1 MSGAGTAIVTGAAG
15 GLGGRIGERLA
26 EAGHDLVLVDL
37 DPAVEEVAAAAGA
50 RAVVADLTTSEGVE
64 AVLDAAGD
72 DVAVLVNNAGITR
85 DARAVKMS
93 EADFA
98 AVIEINLVAAMR
110 LTLALEPRYRDGAA
124 VVNMSSRAS
133 LGNFGQANYS
143 ASKSGLVGFGRA
155 LAQRWA
161 PRVRVNAVAPSL
173 VDTPMTQAMP
183 PEVLAKMVAR
193 IPAGRMAPPTTS
205 PGSSPSWP
213 RRRPATS
220 PARSSSPAA
229 GAASLPDPARTDK
242 VPERLTALTAMR
254 G

>member
-26 EAGHDLVLVDL
+26 AVGHDLLLVDL
-37 DPAVEEVAAAAGA
+37 DPAVEDVAAAAGA
-50 RAVVADLTTSEGVE
+50 RAVVADLTKMEGVG

-85 DARAVKMS
+85 DARATKMS

-173 VDTPMTQAMP
+173 VDTPMTRAMP
-183 PEVLAKMVAR
+183 PDVLAKMVAR
-193 IPAGRMAPPTTS
+193 IPAGRIGTPDDVAGIVAFLASPEAGYITGQVLFACGGRSVAP
-205 PGSSPSWP
+205 
-213 RRRPATS
+213 
-220 PARSSSPAA
+220 
-229 GAASLPDPARTDK
+229 
-242 VPERLTALTAMR
+242 
-254 G
+254 